1 MDGSRSWSCPGC
13 GWEGD
18 PRSQGAVVSTA
29 RPEHLPWAL
38 TPTLVHTV
46 RCWSGPRLGAGHVQ
60 GWPGFWVRLWDSS
73 QQPWADPWV
82 EMLLSPCWVLGASLL
97 LGGRVAVAP
106 LDLGCVLDPGPAVS
120 CVSQGLLGFICISL
134 VPPCAP
140 HRTPWSSMES
150 LRKLVSS
157 WEHPG
162 SDPLTWLE
170 LAQAPPQPP
179 GKDSSFPQ

>member
-1 MDGSRSWSCPGC
+1 M
-13 GWEGD
+13 
-18 PRSQGAVVSTA
+18 
-29 RPEHLPWAL
+29 
-38 TPTLVHTV
+38 
-46 RCWSGPRLGAGHVQ
+46 
-60 GWPGFWVRLWDSS
+60 
-73 QQPWADPWV
+73 
-82 EMLLSPCWVLGASLL
+82 
-97 LGGRVAVAP
+97 AP

-162 SDPLTWLE
+162 SDPPH
-170 LAQAPPQPP
+170 LAGAGSGSTPAPWEGQQLPTVTM
-179 GKDSSFPQ
+179 